1 MKHFD
6 CSGDAEK
13 AVLSI
18 PGFFLRQEKGVI
30 QDDFIHM
37 KRARQIE
44 LSGILYLL
52 LKTVTIMAPTEVFSH
67 LFTVAFH
74 GLQTEMHFP
83 ERAGNAKY

>member
-1 MKHFD
+1 
-6 CSGDAEK
+6 
-13 AVLSI
+13 
-18 PGFFLRQEKGVI
+18 
-30 QDDFIHM
+30 M